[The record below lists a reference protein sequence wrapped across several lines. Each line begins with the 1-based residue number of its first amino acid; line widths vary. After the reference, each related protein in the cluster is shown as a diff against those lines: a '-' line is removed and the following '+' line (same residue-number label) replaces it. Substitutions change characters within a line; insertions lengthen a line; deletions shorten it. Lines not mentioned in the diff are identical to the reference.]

1 MCIKDI
7 MVCCMI
13 SDNHVA
19 RFIYEMGMLKR
30 VSREGWK
37 LAGIAM
43 PESVAAHSLRAAQ
56 IGFILASMEGYDDPE
71 HICTMLVFHD
81 IGECRLGDIHKV
93 GGRYISSDEQR
104 AVKDQVKDLND
115 IGEKIL
121 GLYDQIEI
129 QETPEGIIGKD
140 ADLLEMAATACEYK
154 QQGYHGVDDW
164 LKNTKKRLRTESA
177 KNLFSAL
184 EQMDPVSWWDG
195 LKKITF

>member
-1 MCIKDI
+1 MCINSI
-7 MVCCMI
+7 IERCMI
-13 SDNHVA
+13 STEQVA

-37 LAGIAM
+37 LIGLDH

-56 IGFILASMEGYDDPE
+56 IGFILASMEEYDQPE

-81 IGECRLGDIHKV
+81 IGECRIGDIHKV
-93 GGRYISSDEQR
+93 GRRYIHSDEQNV
-104 AVKDQVKDLND
+104 VKDQVKDLQE

-121 GLYDQIEI
+121 ELYDQIEM
-129 QETPEGIIGKD
+129 QNTREGIIGKD

-154 QQGYHGVDDW
+154 QQGYYGTEDW
-164 LKNTKKRLRTESA
+164 LKNTKKRLKTKSA
-177 KNLFSAL
+177 KDLFRAL
-184 EQMDPVSWWDG
+184 EETNPVSWWDG